1 MSLQRL
7 APLSGIERDR
17 SVRPDL
23 AGLDVLATGDT
34 VTAETAL
41 AYATKRVP
49 TAGSGASVATIRE
62 ALHDGGPY
70 ESMVDIAILD
80 GERLIGM
87 ISIEELF
94 AADAG
99 ASALEIMDPDPPVIA
114 PDIDQET
121 AAAKAVEH
129 QESSLGVVD
138 GEGMFFGLI
147 PPRRMLNVLLDEH
160 REDVARLGGYLHQS
174 STARVASEEALA
186 HRYWHRLPW
195 LLIGLLAAMLAA
207 AIVAAFEGGLA
218 AHLELV
224 FFIPGIVYIAG
235 AVGNQTVMLIV
246 RGLSV
251 GISVSRVMVRELAT
265 GALLGTTL
273 GLLAYGPVAFWF
285 DPPVALAVSASI
297 LTASALATG
306 VAVSLP
312 WLLWRMDLDPAFGSG
327 PLSTVIQDLIT
338 LTVYFA
344 LASLVVL

>member
-1 MSLQRL
+1 VQ
-7 APLSGIERDR
+7 PE
-17 SVRPDL
+17 L
-23 AGLDVLATGDT
+23 AGLGVSGQM
-34 VTAETAL
+34 VNAETAL
-41 AYATKRVP
+41 AYATKRIP
-49 TAGSGASVATIRE
+49 TAEPDESVATIRA
-62 ALHDGGPY
+62 ALHEDGPY
-70 ESMVDIAILD
+70 DSMVDIAILD

-87 ISIEELF
+87 ISIEGLF
-94 AADAG
+94 AANSDAR
-99 ASALEIMDPDPPVIA
+99 AIEVMDPDPPVIA
-114 PDIDQET
+114 PGIDQET
-121 AAAKAVEH
+121 AAVQAVEH

-138 GEGMFFGLI
+138 EEGVFLGLI
-147 PPRRMLNVLLDEH
+147 PPRRMLTVLLDEH

-174 STARVASEEALA
+174 STARAASEEVLA
-186 HRYWHRLPW
+186 RRYWHRLPW

-251 GISVSRVMVRELAT
+251 GVSVSNVMVRELTT
-265 GALLGTTL
+265 GTLLGTTL
-273 GLLAYGPVAFWF
+273 GLLAYAPVAFWF
-285 DPPVALAVSASI
+285 DPQVALAVSVSI

-306 VAVSLP
+306 VAISLP
-312 WLLWRMDLDPAFGSG
+312 WLLWRLGLDPAFGSG
-327 PLSTVIQDLIT
+327 PLSTVIQDLTT